1 MRRQSKTGN
10 HQREIF
16 MSELSD
22 KFDATVNYVQTAE
35 GDFKPSN
42 DLQLQMYG
50 LFKQAT
56 QGDVS
61 GRKPGIT
68 NFVGRAKYSAWEA
81 VRGMS
86 TEDAMQAYIDAVEA
100 LKSEHG

>member
-1 MRRQSKTGN
+1 
-10 HQREIF
+10 
-16 MSELSD
+16 MSELSE
-22 KFDATVNYVQTAE
+22 KFEAMVNYVQTAE
-35 GDFKPSN
+35 GEFKPSN
-42 DLQLQMYG
+42 DLQLRMYG

-81 VRGMS
+81 VNGMS
-86 TEDAMQAYIDAVEA
+86 AEDAMQAYIDEVEA
-100 LKSEHG
+100 LKSKHG

>member
-1 MRRQSKTGN
+1 
-10 HQREIF
+10 

-22 KFDATVNYVQTAE
+22 RFEDTVKYVQTAE

-42 DLQLQMYG
+42 DLQLEMYG

-61 GRKPGIT
+61 GRKPGFT
-68 NFVGRAKYSAWEA
+68 NLVGRAKYSAWEA

-86 TEDAMQAYIDAVEA
+86 AEDAMQAYIDAVEA
-100 LKSEHG
+100 LKSKHGS

>member
-1 MRRQSKTGN
+1 
-10 HQREIF
+10 
-16 MSELSD
+16 MSDLND
-22 KFDATVNYVQTAE
+22 KFEATVNYVQTAE

-42 DLQLQMYG
+42 DLQLRMYG

-56 QGDVS
+56 EGDVS
-61 GRKPGIT
+61 GKKPGFT

-86 TEDAMQAYIDAVEA
+86 ADDAMQAYIDEVEA

>member
-1 MRRQSKTGN
+1 
-10 HQREIF
+10 

-22 KFDATVNYVQTAE
+22 KFDAAVNYVQTAE

-50 LFKQAT
+50 LYKQAT

-61 GRKPGIT
+61 GSKPGFTNIT
-68 NFVGRAKYSAWEA
+68 GRAKYSAWKE
-81 VRGMS
+81 VKGMS
-86 TEDAMQAYIDAVEA
+86 AEDAMQAYIDTVEV
-100 LKSEHG
+100 LKSKHG